1 MSDSDSVSNFTISS
15 DSDDAFVFPV
25 DLYENMLFYLICQE
39 PSSFK
44 MTRKSTGRIDRDSPI
59 SFIYSWSDAMLL
71 DNFGLKKKQ
80 VIIR

>member
-15 DSDDAFVFPV
+15 DSDDDFVFPV

-59 SFIYSWSDAMLL
+59 SFINSWSDAM
-71 DNFGLKKKQ
+71 FYRQFRTKKNKLS
-80 VIIR
+80 